1 MSTVLLKAVIPK
13 RGWTARPGFAK
24 LARMRALARLGRLA
38 AIAVVLACPACKP
51 RETVA
56 AVTSERGD
64 DGRADVH
71 SWARPHEV
79 RVRHMALSLHV
90 VFARHAIEGE
100 AVLELERTVASAPL
114 VLDTR
119 ELAVTSVEVGDG
131 DAWRATKWT
140 LGAADALYGA
150 PLQVELGHDTT
161 RVRVRY
167 RTAEDASGLQWLA
180 PEQTADGVHPFLYSQ
195 SQAIHA
201 RSWLPCQ
208 DSPGVRMTY
217 DASITVDRPV
227 RALMAA
233 EVVAADAGVHR
244 FRMNEPIPAYLVAL
258 AVGHV
263 EFADIGPRTGV
274 WAEPSVL
281 AQAKSE
287 FSDMDSM
294 LVEIER
300 LYGPYR
306 WGRYDVL
313 VLPPAFPFG
322 GMENPRLTF
331 ATPTIIAGDR
341 SLVSLVA
348 HELAHSWSG
357 NLVTNATWED
367 LWLNEGFTVYIER
380 RILEV
385 LYGRE
390 RADMEAVLGRQDLEE
405 AMAELAPEDQRLRL
419 QLTERDPDDALSD
432 IPYEKGALLLRALE
446 EAYGREAFDPFVI
459 AWFER
464 HAFGSVTTEQFE
476 AFAQKEL
483 FDRHAPLPGRETVDL
498 GAWLDHP
505 GVPANAPVPHAAAFD
520 RIDAAAGAFV
530 AGKDAKLDPKGWTTH
545 EWLHFLRKL
554 PKDLPRTRLTELDR
568 SFALT
573 RSDNHEI
580 LAQWLEVCV
589 LHGYAD
595 ADARL
600 EQFLTTIGR
609 RKFLLPLYRAL
620 LTVGRKDDARRIY
633 ATARP
638 GYHPITQTS
647 LDDMLGTG

>member
-1 MSTVLLKAVIPK
+1 VRT
-13 RGWTARPGFAK
+13 
-24 LARMRALARLGRLA
+24 LARLVARSAPVL
-38 AIAVVLACPACKP
+38 VLATALVCPACGP
-51 RETVA
+51 RATVTPVPA
-56 AVTSERGD
+56 ARTPTAV
-64 DGRADVH
+64 ADVH
-71 SWARPHEV
+71 SYARPDEV
-79 RVRHMALSLHV
+79 RVQHMDLALHV
-90 VFARHAIEGE
+90 VFATHTIAGE
-100 AVLELERTVASAPL
+100 IVLDLERRDRDAPL

-119 ELAVTSVEVGDG
+119 ELTIAAVEVAGTNSD
-131 DAWRATKWT
+131 WQRVEHR
-140 LGAADALYGA
+140 LGAADPTLGA
-150 PLQVELGHDTT
+150 PLEIPLRPDTT

-167 RTAEDASGLQWLA
+167 ETAHDASGLQWLA
-180 PEQTADGVHPFLYSQ
+180 PEQTGDGAEPFLYSQ

-208 DSPGVRMTY
+208 DSPGIRTTY
-217 DASITVDRPV
+217 DARVTVDRPL

-233 EVVAADAGVHR
+233 ELVSDGADGQR
-244 FRMNEPIPAYLVAL
+244 FRMTQPIPAYLVAL
-258 AVGHV
+258 AVGRV
-263 EFADIGPRTGV
+263 EFAAIGPRTGV
-274 WAEPSVL
+274 WAEPSML
-281 AQAKSE
+281 ASAKSE
-287 FSDMDSM
+287 FADMENM
-294 LVEIER
+294 LSAIEK

-322 GMENPRLTF
+322 GMENPKLTF

-357 NLVTNATWED
+357 NLVTNATWES

-390 RADMEAVLGRQDLEE
+390 RADMEAVLGRQDLDE
-405 AMAELAPEDQRLRL
+405 ALAELAPEDTRLRL
-419 QLTERDPDDALSD
+419 QLAGRDPDDALSD
-432 IPYEKGALLLRALE
+432 VAYEKGALLLRALE
-446 EAYGREAFDPFVI
+446 DAYGREAFDPFVI
-459 AWFER
+459 SWFDR

-476 AFAQKEL
+476 AFAKAEL
-483 FDRHAPLPGRETVDL
+483 FDRHPVLPGRTPVDL
-498 GAWLDHP
+498 RTWLDRP
-505 GVPANAPVPHAAAFD
+505 GIPSDAPRAHAAAFD
-520 RIDAAAGAFV
+520 RVDATVADFV
-530 AGKDAKLDPKGWTTH
+530 AGRTKPEALPTAKWTTH

-554 PKDLPRTRLTELDR
+554 PRDLPAPQLEALDR

-573 RSDNHEI
+573 KSENQEI

-589 LHGYAD
+589 LRGYGD

-600 EQFLTTIGR
+600 ETFLRTIGR

-620 LTVGRKDDARRIY
+620 LAVGRTADAKRIY
-633 ATARP
+633 AVARP

-647 LDDMLGTG
+647 LDDMLGVG